1 MLRFG
6 LKNNILLRFFAEL
19 IPLRFPVS
27 AIARFIQTTYFYLC
41 CCILTFLELM
51 INQLLYA
58 KKTHSMKQ
66 CILLLFKDIF
76 SIICVVWFSAKKR
89 QRLLVVEHTNNII
102 QLYLSCKVYLLILL
116 PVAIHS
122 VTKYLIFPLKT
133 LKCDKMT
140 ACLSFAKHVG
150 CNGYKLFCQIIFVC
164 KRSI

>member
-1 MLRFG
+1 MLQFG
-6 LKNNILLRFFAEL
+6 LNDNILLRFFAEL

-41 CCILTFLELM
+41 FCILTFLELM

-76 SIICVVWFSAKKR
+76 SIICCMVQCEKTPKATCCT
-89 QRLLVVEHTNNII
+89 HTNNII